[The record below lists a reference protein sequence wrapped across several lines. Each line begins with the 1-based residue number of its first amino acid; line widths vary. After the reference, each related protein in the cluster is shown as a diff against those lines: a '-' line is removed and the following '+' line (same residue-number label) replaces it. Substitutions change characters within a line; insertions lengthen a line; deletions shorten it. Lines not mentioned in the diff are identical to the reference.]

1 MLDHSFGGSWT
12 DQKLDKVGKYL
23 PAYMQ
28 ILEGK
33 GYTTGYIDA
42 FAGTG
47 YRTLR
52 TACPD
57 MPGLFEELE
66 DEDARSYRDGS
77 ARMALSTSPPFDKY
91 IFIEKDTKKCA
102 ELEEL
107 KSEYQPLSK
116 RIEVRNGDANDCI
129 AAMCA
134 PSVRWTSHR
143 AVMFLDPFGMQ
154 VEWTTVGMIAATKA
168 IDLWYLFPIGSVNR
182 LLEREQCRHL
192 SFAECLDRTLG
203 AEDWR
208 TEFYKTYTEPSLFGG
223 ALETTRKNASFEAI
237 GAYIVKRLKTIFAG
251 VVEVPYILKNS
262 KNVPL
267 FMLCFA
273 VGNPNPKAL
282 GPALKIA
289 RDILM
294 KD

>member
-1 MLDHSFGGSWT
+1 MLVQSFGGTWT
-12 DQKLDKVGKYL
+12 DQKLKKVSDYL
-23 PAYMQ
+23 PAYMHVLQ
-28 ILEGK
+28 GK
-33 GYTTGYIDA
+33 GFKVGYIDA

-52 TACPD
+52 SACPD

-66 DEDARSYRDGS
+66 DEDAQSYRDGS
-77 ARMALSTSPPFDKY
+77 ARMALRTIPPFDKY
-91 IFIEKDTKKCA
+91 IFIEKDSKKCA
-102 ELEEL
+102 ELEGL
-107 KSEYQPLSK
+107 KTEFQTYAD
-116 RIEVRNGDANDCI
+116 RIDIRNGDANDCI
-129 AAMCA
+129 ADLCSC
-134 PSVRWTSHR
+134 PTRWNHHR

-154 VEWTTVGMIAATKA
+154 VDWTTVEMIAATKA

-182 LLEREQCRHL
+182 LLERDQCRHP

-203 AEDWR
+203 ANDWR
-208 TEFYKTYTEPSLFGG
+208 TVFYETHKEQSLFGSE
-223 ALETTRKNASFEAI
+223 LEITNKVASFSAI
-237 GAYIVKRLKTIFAG
+237 GSYIVKRLKTIFAG
-251 VVEVPYILKNS
+251 VAETPYTLKNS

-273 VGNPNPKAL
+273 VGNPNPKAVA
-282 GPALKIA
+282 PALKIA